1 MPCNNDGRDCSESDK
16 FARNAGR
23 TGSWCRRCT
32 PLTHYCSGSSARR
45 PVVAG
50 ATYTTTG
57 ATATSRRDTRR
68 WLQQRSKGNMHYGK
82 NVFAVHPAL
91 CHALL
96 VFVVHRPKRMAKI
109 LCRAFF
115 PWHTANEFF
124 SCPSW
129 RLTLA
134 FVVRRLETHNKD
146 ISLSCVS
153 HRCTAKIYLVV
164 RFPTTHGKE
173 FFKKMIF
180 VLLFISP
187 LQKYYFVLYI
197 FQSYTCLYRF
207 TIFNNY
213 VPVKQFLSY
222 MSNLNC
228 KCITE

>member
-1 MPCNNDGRDCSESDK
+1 MSCNNDGQDCSKSDK

-68 WLQQRSKGNMHYGK
+68 WLQQRSKGNMHYEK

-153 HRCTAKIYLVV
+153 HRRTAKIYLVV
-164 RFPTTHGKE
+164 GKTWQRIFLKNWFLY
-173 FFKKMIF
+173 FFLFLHYKNIILYSIYF
-180 VLLFISP
+180 NLIHVSIDLLFLTIMC
-187 LQKYYFVLYI
+187 
-197 FQSYTCLYRF
+197 QS
-207 TIFNNY
+207 NNFCRIC
-213 VPVKQFLSY
+213 QIWTASA
-222 MSNLNC
+222 
-228 KCITE
+228 